1 MSNTDLCNLLSQR
14 RARLQLIG
22 PPIRYNPVSPY
33 PAYTPNQLDMR
44 RKAEILQYNKSSTK
58 GNKLTKAQKFTG
70 IMNNNKNI
78 TAQPS
83 CIYGPDNLYKPTPT
97 TSSDVPGP
105 RIMLEYNPNIP
116 LYNYAT
122 GADNYSDLINTISTK
137 LEAFSDRDILNLS
150 GVNTLTANLVIENI
164 DEYLSTLTLSTP
176 IGIYV
181 SGTPSVTPINDASGN
196 ISINSITLSVYYN
209 DIAISIPTPTITLDN
224 VAFTNQ
230 SVHFAATQS
239 TFSGTIYIGNLKIS
253 NIVLPTQPGYVYVMK
268 LIFNLTG
275 ANNSIYTTYSKGV
288 YANISPSNTVAIN
301 CTRTTNIVPLPRQ
314 DFSII

>member
-1 MSNTDLCNLLSQR
+1 MSNTDVCNLLSQR

-33 PAYTPNQLDMR
+33 PGFTPNQLDMR
-44 RKAEILQYNKSSTK
+44 RKAEILQYNKSSSK

-70 IMNNNKNI
+70 IMNNNKN
-78 TAQPS
+78 TLGQPT

-122 GADNYSDLINTISTK
+122 GADNYSDLVDAVSKKWSTYSAPDILTPSGINTQ
-137 LEAFSDRDILNLS
+137 
-150 GVNTLTANLVIENI
+150 TANLVIENV
-164 DEYLSTLTLSTP
+164 DEYSSILTLSTP

-196 ISINSITLSVYYN
+196 ISIYNVVLSVYYN
-209 DIAISIPTPTITLDN
+209 DTIISIPTPTITLDN
-224 VAFTNQ
+224 LPVTNQ
-230 SVHFAATQS
+230 YVHFAATQS
-239 TFSGTIYIGNLKIS
+239 VFSGTIYIGNLNIS
-253 NIVLPTQPGYVYVMK
+253 NIVLPTQTGYVYD
-268 LIFNLTG
+268 LRLTFNLTG
-275 ANNSIYTTYSKGV
+275 ASNNIHTTFSKGV
-288 YANISPSNTVAIN
+288 YTNISNYNTSAIN
-301 CTRTTNIVPLPRQ
+301 CTRTTNTVALPRQ
-314 DFSII
+314 EFSIT

>member
-44 RKAEILQYNKSSTK
+44 RKAEVLQYNKSSSK
-58 GNKLTKAQKFTG
+58 GNKPTKAQKFAS
-70 IMNNNKNI
+70 IMNTTKN
-78 TAQPS
+78 TLGQPS

-105 RIMLEYNPNIP
+105 RIMLEYNPDIP

-122 GADNYSDLINTISTK
+122 GADNYSDLIDAISTK
-137 LEAFSDRDILNLS
+137 WEAFSEQDVVNLT
-150 GVNTLTANLVIENI
+150 GVNTLTANLVIQDV
-164 DEYLSTLTLSTP
+164 DEYSSTLTLSTP

-181 SGTPSVTPINDASGN
+181 SGTPSISPISDASGN
-196 ISINSITLSVYYN
+196 ISIYNVVLSAYYN
-209 DIAISIPTPTITLDN
+209 NTAISIPTPTVTLDN
-224 VAFTNQ
+224 QPLSNQ
-230 SVHFAATQS
+230 YVHFAATES
-239 TFSGTIYIGNLKIS
+239 VFSGTIYMGNLKIS
-253 NIVLPTQPGYVYVMK
+253 NIVLPTQPGYVYDLK
-268 LIFNLTG
+268 LTFNLIG

-288 YANISPSNTVAIN
+288 YTNISPYNTAAIN
-301 CTRTTNIVPLPRQ
+301 CTITTNVGTLLRQ
-314 DFSII
+314 DFSIT